1 MNYKKLGGFLVRK
14 PLKDPLYKNSFFIVL
29 TSISNAAIG
38 FFFWI
43 LAARLYSSDELGVS
57 IALISLISFPIIL
70 SRLGMD
76 QSLIRFLPKG
86 DKNRI
91 ISTSLVIPTV
101 LALVFGTI
109 VLIGIDFFAPSAN
122 IVHEYAVEYLIFLTA
137 TSLLGTA
144 GQAFIA
150 MRKSEYYFLQSLIMN
165 SRILLI
171 FPLVFLGS
179 IGVFSS
185 VGISAILGFLISLI
199 ILSKLGIKLTKP
211 DKEYLRSS
219 FNYSIGNFTSALLMT
234 TPFAIIPLLVLGT
247 LGAGQT
253 AYYYIAYN
261 FAIMLL
267 IIPSAFGTS
276 ILVEGS
282 HGESLR
288 LGTIK
293 SLRAT
298 FFLLIPMVVII
309 FFFGEQIL
317 GIIGKDYTDG
327 FDVLRL
333 MALSTF
339 FSTIN
344 SFYFSIKQVQ
354 KEIKTMIALSA
365 IYFILLLG
373 LSYSLIGMGL
383 IGIGYAYLFSSVI
396 LAILIG
402 IQSKRE
408 KLW

>member
-1 MNYKKLGGFLVRK
+1 MDYRKILGFLIRK
-14 PLKDPLYKNSFFIVL
+14 PLKDPLYRNSFFIVL
-29 TSISNAAIG
+29 TSITNAAIG

-43 LAARLYSSDELGVS
+43 LAARLYSSDELGIS
-57 IALISLISFPIIL
+57 IALISLISFPIVL

-86 DKNRI
+86 HKNRI
-91 ISTSLVIPTV
+91 ISTSLVVPTV
-101 LALVFGTI
+101 LALLFGTI

-122 IVHEYAVEYLIFLTA
+122 IVREYAVEYLIFLA
-137 TSLLGTA
+137 AVSLLGTA

-150 MRKSEYYFLQSLIMN
+150 MRKSEYYFIQSLIMN

-185 VGISAILGFLISLI
+185 VGISSILGFLISLI
-199 ILSKLGIKLTKP
+199 ILSKLGIRLTKP
-211 DKEYLRSS
+211 NKEYLRSS
-219 FNYSIGNFTSALLMT
+219 LEYSLGNFASALLMT
-234 TPFAIIPLLVLGT
+234 TPFVIIPLLILGT
-247 LGAGQT
+247 LGAGTT

-267 IIPSAFGTS
+267 IIPNAFGTS

-293 SLRAT
+293 SLKAT

-309 FFFGEQIL
+309 FIFGEQIL
-317 GIIGKDYTDG
+317 SIIGREYTGG

-354 KEIKTMIALSA
+354 KEIKTMIYLSA
-365 IYFILLLG
+365 LYFILLLG
-373 LSYSLIGMGL
+373 LSYSLIGLGL
-383 IGIGYAYLFSSVI
+383 IGIGYAYLFSSAIV
-396 LAILIG
+396 AILIG
-402 IQSKRE
+402 VQAKRE